1 MRSICIM
8 STKKTFTNAEIAEF
22 LTNIATLYE
31 IKNKNR
37 FRIISYQNAADN
49 IMTYPE
55 SIFDIWQKDKKLL
68 GNIPGI
74 GKSIQEKL
82 DYLFIHQKP
91 SPKVEKIFKGINPA
105 IFVFTKINGIGPKI
119 AYKLTK
125 NLKFTSKDPIKL
137 IEQLIQ
143 YANKHKIRVIE
154 TLGEKS
160 ENMILENALNF
171 LGRKKRMDFKIA
183 LNIANKV
190 IFYLK
195 KQFPDIEFI
204 PLGSLRRC
212 SQTVGDIDIAAKS
225 LNATEIINHFV
236 DYPESLQTIVK
247 GPKKASIRIKND
259 VRIDIMVQPPK
270 SFGSLLQ
277 HFTGSR
283 QHNILLRRYAIK
295 LGYSLSEYGIKNLK
309 TGKINTFENEND
321 FYNFL
326 KLCYIDPCN
335 RLGENEIETAQKCY
349 NDKDLIKS

>member
-1 MRSICIM
+1 M
-8 STKKTFTNAEIAEF
+8 STKKSYTNAEIAEF
-22 LTNIATLYE
+22 LTNIATVYE

-55 SIFDIWQKDKKLL
+55 SVFDIWQKDKKLL
-68 GNIPGI
+68 DDIPGI
-74 GKSIQEKL
+74 GESIQKKL
-82 DYLFIHQKP
+82 DYLFTHHQP
-91 SPKVEKIFKGINPA
+91 SPKVAQIFEDINSA

-143 YANKHKIRVIE
+143 YANEHKIKVIE

-160 ENMILENALNF
+160 ESMILENALNF
-171 LGRKKRMDFKIA
+171 LGRKKRMEYKTA
-183 LNIANKV
+183 LNIADKIIN
-190 IFYLK
+190 YLQK
-195 KQFPDIEFI
+195 KFPDTEFI
-204 PLGSLRRC
+204 SLGSLRRC

-225 LNATEIINHFV
+225 LNASEIIDYFV
-236 DYPESLQTIVK
+236 SYPESLQTIVQ

-309 TGKINTFENEND
+309 TGKINTFDNEKD

-326 KLCYIDPCN
+326 KLCYIDPCK
-335 RLGENEIETAQKCY
+335 RLGEDEIETAQKCY
-349 NDKDLIKS
+349 NK